1 MTGSLI
7 PGEVIVASEPVP
19 LLTGRDRLTVEVTNT
34 ADRPIQ
40 VGSHYHFAAVNT
52 GLAFD
57 RRAAWGYRLAIPSG
71 TAVRFEPGVVREVDL
86 VAIAGGRDVP
96 GLRGEFAGLLDARDA
111 EPTA

>member
-1 MTGSLI
+1 MT
-7 PGEVIVASEPVP
+7 PGEIIVAADAVP
-19 LLTGRDRLTVEVTNT
+19 LLEGRERRSLEVTNT

-52 GLAFD
+52 GLSFD

-86 VAIAGGRDVP
+86 VAIVGTRDIP
-96 GLRGEFAGLLDARDA
+96 GLRPEFAGLLDERGPEA
-111 EPTA
+111 

>member
-1 MTGSLI
+1 MI
-7 PGEVIVASEPVP
+7 PGEILVAEDAVP

-52 GLAFD
+52 GLDFD

-71 TAVRFEPGVVREVDL
+71 TAVRFEPGVVREVEL
-86 VAIAGGRDVP
+86 VTIAGNRVVP
-96 GLRGEFAGLLDARDA
+96 GLRGEWAGALDERGFDA
-111 EPTA
+111 